1 VNAARPPAQ
10 GGAVGAAGRLVVRAR
25 AIPPTAADA
34 LLALVVCALDVLLFS
49 ELVGG
54 GSGAA
59 DQRVAPAGVIVA
71 YAVAGN
77 AALCWR
83 RRAPLATFGVL
94 WAHALA
100 AMLVPGYRPTLGLLV
115 ALYTVA
121 GRRGRWT
128 ALGALVAVL
137 VTSGVTV
144 AYEAGAVPD
153 DVREQTVLANAAFFA
168 FVDVVVY
175 GIGRW
180 VHANRLRA
188 REQDRRRLAAAR
200 EAVAAERARIAREL
214 HDIVASAVTVMVLQA
229 AGARRLARADPGRAE
244 ADEPLDQRERV
255 LHALGQIEEVG
266 TQATGELRRLL
277 GALGGGGAGR
287 GGAEDAAAQ
296 PGLATL
302 DGLLARVRDA
312 GVPVRVEHEGEPAR
326 LDRSVDLAAYRVV
339 QEALT
344 NVARHAGRG
353 ATATVRLSWG
363 DSLTVRVADD
373 GGGAPRAASPHST
386 GHGLLGLGERVALV
400 GGSLDAAPEPGG
412 GFTLTATLPVAA
424 AVPGP
429 PPAGDEPTGERGR
442 VLAGPGPTAGGADD
456 HPGAPGR

>member
-1 VNAARPPAQ
+1 MSAARRPAP
-10 GGAVGAAGRLVVRAR
+10 GGVAGVAGRLVARVRAT
-25 AIPPTAADA
+25 PPMAADA

-49 ELVGG
+49 ELLAG
-54 GSGAA
+54 GSAA
-59 DQRVAPAGVIVA
+59 AGQRVAPAAVIVA

-94 WAHALA
+94 WVHALA
-100 AMLVPGYRPTLGLLV
+100 AMLVPGYRPSLGLLV

-121 GRRGRWT
+121 ARRDRWT
-128 ALGALVAVL
+128 ALGALLAVL
-137 VTSGVTV
+137 VTSGITV
-144 AYEAGAVPD
+144 AYEAGAAPA
-153 DVREQTVLANAAFFA
+153 DVRQQTALANAAFLA
-168 FVDVVVY
+168 VVDAVVY

-188 REQDRRRLAAAR
+188 READRRRLAAAR
-200 EAVAAERARIAREL
+200 EAVAAERSRIAREL
-214 HDIVASAVTVMVLQA
+214 HDIVANAVTVMVLQA
-229 AGARRLARADPGRAE
+229 AGARRLARTDPGMAE
-244 ADEPLDQRERV
+244 Q
-255 LHALGQIEEVG
+255 ALGRIEEVG
-266 TQATGELRRLL
+266 IQATGELRRLL
-277 GALGGGGAGR
+277 GVLGGGGVARAGT
-287 GGAEDAAAQ
+287 EDAAAQ

-312 GVPVRVEHEGEPAR
+312 GVPVRLEHEGEPAR

-353 ATATVRLSWG
+353 ATATVRLRWG
-363 DSLTVRVADD
+363 DGLTVRVADD
-373 GGGAPRAASPHST
+373 GGGAPRAASAHST

-400 GGSLDAAPEPGG
+400 GGSLDAAHDPGG
-412 GFTLTATLPVAA
+412 GFTVTATLPVAA
-424 AVPGP
+424 AAGVPE
-429 PPAGDEPTGERGR
+429 PAAEELGK
-442 VLAGPGPTAGGADD
+442 VLTGPGPTGGGADD